1 MTVST
6 SALRKGAPPARTK
19 KKTRSPIDTDSR
31 PAEGKNRA
39 LQLMVPPDVFVAFSA
54 RAGQEFGF
62 TKGSKSRLFLAMW
75 NSCKTT

>member
-19 KKTRSPIDTDSR
+19 KTRSPIDTDPR

-39 LQLMVPPDVFVAFSA
+39 LQLMVPPDVFLAFSA

-62 TKGSKSRLFLAMW
+62 TKGAKSRLFLAMW
-75 NSCKTT
+75 DSYKAT

>member
-6 SALRKGAPPARTK
+6 SALRKGTPPPRSK
-19 KKTRSPIDTDSR
+19 KPRSPIDTDPR

-39 LQLMVPPDVFVAFSA
+39 LQLMVPPDVFIAFSA

-62 TKGSKSRLFLAMW
+62 TKGAKSRLFLAMW
-75 NSCKTT
+75 DLYKTT

>member
-6 SALRKGAPPARTK
+6 SALRKGTPPART
-19 KKTRSPIDTDSR
+19 KKTRSPIDTDPR

-39 LQLMVPPDVFVAFSA
+39 LQLMVPPGVFLEFSA

-62 TKGSKSRLFLAMW
+62 TKGAKSRLFLAMW
-75 NSCKTT
+75 DSYKAT

>member
-6 SALRKGAPPARTK
+6 SALRKGAPPARPTK
-19 KKTRSPIDTDSR
+19 KTQSPIDTDPR
-31 PAEGKNRA
+31 PTEGKNRA

-62 TKGSKSRLFLAMW
+62 TKGAKSRLFLAMW
-75 NSCKTT
+75 DSYKAT

>member
-19 KKTRSPIDTDSR
+19 KTQSPIDTDPR

-39 LQLMVPPDVFVAFSA
+39 LQLMVPPDVFLAFSA

-62 TKGSKSRLFLAMW
+62 TKGAKSRLFLAMW
-75 NSCKTT
+75 DAHKAT

>member
-1 MTVST
+1 MST
-6 SALRKGAPPARTK
+6 SALRKGDPPARTK
-19 KKTRSPIDTDSR
+19 KARNSIDTDSK

-62 TKGSKSRLFLAMW
+62 TKGAKSRLFLAMW
-75 NSCKTT
+75 DSYKAT

>member
-19 KKTRSPIDTDSR
+19 KPRSPIDTDPR

-39 LQLMVPPDVFVAFSA
+39 LQLMVPPDVSSPSA
-54 RAGQEFGF
+54 PAPAAVNPQHSLTFPSLSTR
-62 TKGSKSRLFLAMW
+62 
-75 NSCKTT
+75 